1 MPESTDFEGTKQRV
15 LAEYDAKVNGRKAL
29 SFKET
34 MELREYAKSHT
45 DLIAEQLTAEQTV
58 WKALYTSLTEAARK
72 AAPDLFGEI
81 EVLEKKQEDVLY
93 VQTMMAAKRKAHPN
107 DYGVRVWWGFVIVG
121 LLVGWMDSPKV
132 GSILSF
138 GVTFWLGGMLFC
150 VFALDSAEVQGRI
163 ALFLYHKLNMKKA
176 AGWLYDRAITIHSL
190 PK

>member
-1 MPESTDFEGTKQRV
+1 MPESTDFEVVKQRV

-29 SFKET
+29 SFQET
-34 MELREYAKSHT
+34 MELREYAKSRT

-58 WKALYTSLTEAARK
+58 WKALYESLTEQARQV
-72 AAPDLFGEI
+72 APDLMVEI
-81 EVLEKKQEDVLY
+81 EVLEKKQEDLLY
-93 VQTMMAAKRKAHPN
+93 ILTMMAAKRKAHPH

-150 VFALDSAEVQGRI
+150 VFALDSAEVQGNI
-163 ALFLYHKLNMKKA
+163 ALFLYHKLNMKRTA
-176 AGWLYDRAITIHSL
+176 LWLYNRAVTIHSR
-190 PK
+190 P